1 MKHNFS
7 PSINININEIDLD
20 QYFITSNVQA
30 VFDAII
36 NNYQSGIRS
45 INLVGAYGTGKSSF
59 LSAFSQH
66 ISGSEVF
73 YEAKNWTKC
82 TSFRQIKIVG
92 GYESFVEVFA
102 DAVNAK
108 SFKTSDLIEA
118 FVNLLKRYNG
128 TDTGILLIVDEFGK
142 LLEYASKNQPEKELY
157 FLQQIAE
164 IINSGDYDVI
174 WITTLHQDFAA
185 YAGGLTRIQRNEWT
199 KVKGRFKEITFNEP
213 VEQLLYLASKRLSAE
228 VPEKLKQNF
237 KNLFQAVIDAKVYP
251 LRDFFS
257 EEVAA
262 KLYPMDIL
270 STAILALALQQY
282 GQNERSL
289 FSFLN
294 GDNYYDLK
302 DFDTAKSNFYSA
314 AHVYDFLNYNL
325 NSFLLSKANPNYA
338 KWAEIRNAL
347 ERVEGEF
354 DFKKQS
360 IYHQVV
366 KTIGLFQVFLP
377 GSAKVNKSFLA
388 VYLAGGGEPK
398 DFEEAIEELEQ
409 RFIIRYYERTHK
421 YTLFEASDVDID
433 LAINE
438 AGMEVSMAN
447 DVVKY
452 LNAYFTFPTISAKRA
467 YFNYGTPRVFQF
479 KISDNPYSSSI
490 PEGEIDGYVNLIFN
504 PYLTVNDIRTVSAN
518 TNDAVLF
525 GLYKNSD
532 EMKSLIEE
540 IEKAEIA
547 KEKHKTDRIA
557 KRELDS
563 IIDLQ
568 KNLLNHYVMHSFY
581 NNEVI
586 EWFYRGE
593 EVLKIANNRDFNSK
607 LSDICEI
614 VYPDSP
620 VFKSELANK
629 SRLSP
634 AVSTARKD
642 LFKALIEQYDQE
654 DLAIAGFPPQK
665 SIYYSLLKETTIH
678 RKTDLGWSL
687 HEPVAEN
694 DPYNFLPLFNVSND
708 FVNSSKGAK
717 RSVSELYELLSKSPF
732 KLKRGFLDFWIPVF
746 LLMKRADYA
755 LYGENGFI
763 TDLDGEVL
771 ELLVKR
777 PKEYAIKAFD
787 VDGIRIDLFNQYRT
801 MLDLAAQ
808 TQTSN
813 ESFIQTIVPYI
824 KFYKGL
830 NPYAK
835 HTKRISK
842 QSQRIRKA
850 LTEATD
856 PETLFFEDFPAA
868 LGFDIIQLTKKPELL
883 KVFADALQLSIREL
897 RTVFDELQNRF
908 ENVINSLWN
917 TELSFVEYKDKLR
930 ARYQLTLK
938 QYLLLPYQ
946 RTFYDR
952 LCSPLEDRRAW
963 LSSVSQAVIGKTL
976 ENINDEEEMQL
987 FDKFNH
993 WIHELDNLND
1003 IAEKQVDLEK
1013 EDVFKLEI
1021 TTPGKRLSNQLIR
1034 LPKIKVKR
1042 FTDLEIQ
1049 LSSII
1054 DQENTYTKIAIL
1066 AEMLRKELDKNGK

>member
-1 MKHNFS
+1 MRNFS
-7 PSINININEIDLD
+7 PSVNININDIDLD
-20 QYFITSNVQA
+20 KYFITSNVQA
-30 VFDAII
+30 VFDAVV

-45 INLVGAYGTGKSSF
+45 VNLVGAYGTGKSSF

-66 ISGSEVF
+66 IAGNKLF
-73 YEAKNWTKC
+73 YDNNAWTKC
-82 TSFRQIKIVG
+82 TSFRQIKITG
-92 GYESFVEVFA
+92 SYESFIEIFS

-118 FVNLLKRYNG
+118 FINLLQRYNKS
-128 TDTGILLIVDEFGK
+128 GIGVLLIVDEFGK

-164 IINSGDYDVI
+164 VVNSGDHEAI

-185 YAGGLTRIQRNEWT
+185 YASDLTRIQRNEWT
-199 KVKGRFKEITFNEP
+199 KVKGRFKEISFNEP
-213 VEQLLYLASKRLSAE
+213 VEQLLYLASKRLAATVPAHREAE
-228 VPEKLKQNF
+228 F
-237 KNLFQAVIDAKVYP
+237 KSLFQAIVDARVYP
-251 LRDFFS
+251 LRDFFN

-262 KLYPMDIL
+262 MLYPMDIL
-270 STAILALALQQY
+270 SAAILALALQQY

-302 DFDTAKSNFYSA
+302 EFDAGKSNFYSA
-314 AHVYDFLNYNL
+314 SHVYDFLNYNL

-360 IYHQVV
+360 VYHQIV
-366 KTIGLFQVFLP
+366 KTIGLFQIFLP
-377 GSAKVNKSFLA
+377 GSAKVDKQFLA
-388 VYLAGGGEPK
+388 AYVSGGAAAKPLEK
-398 DFEEAIEELEQ
+398 AIEELEQ
-409 RFIIRYYERTHK
+409 RYIIRYYQRTHR

-438 AGMEVSMAN
+438 AGLEVTRAN

-452 LNAYFTFPTISAKRA
+452 LNAYFTFPTLSAKRA
-467 YFNYGTPRVFQF
+467 YFNFGTPRVFQF
-479 KISDNPYSSSI
+479 KISDNPYLSSI

-504 PYLTVNDIRTVSAN
+504 PFLSIDDIKAVSAA

-525 GLYKNSD
+525 GLYKNAD
-532 EMKSLIEE
+532 EIRSLIEE

-547 KEKHKTDRIA
+547 KEKHKADRIA

-581 NNEVI
+581 NDEVI

-593 EVLKIANNRDFNSK
+593 KVLTITNNRNFNAT
-607 LSDICEI
+607 LSDVCEQ
-614 VYPDSP
+614 VYPLNP

-629 SRLSP
+629 SKLSP
-634 AVSTARKD
+634 AISTARKD
-642 LFKALIEQYDQE
+642 LFKALAEHSDKE
-654 DLAIAGFPPQK
+654 DLDIIGFPPQK

-678 RKTDLGWSL
+678 RHTSLGWGL
-687 HEPVAEN
+687 HEPLPGE
-694 DPYNFLPLFNVSND
+694 DIYNFRPLFEACD
-708 FVNSSKGAK
+708 QFVNSSKGAK
-717 RSVSELYELLSKSPF
+717 RSVYELYEILGRSPF

-746 LLMKRADYA
+746 LMMKRSDYA

-771 ELLVKR
+771 ELMVKR
-777 PKEYAIKAFD
+777 PKEYALKAFD
-787 VDGIRIDLFNQYRT
+787 VDGIRVDLFNQYRT
-801 MLDLAAQ
+801 MLELSQQ
-808 TQTSN
+808 TRTSN
-813 ESFIQTIVPYI
+813 ESFIQTIIPYL

-830 NPYAK
+830 NAYAK
-835 HTKRISK
+835 NTKRISK

-856 PETLFFEDFPAA
+856 PEILFFEDFPAA

-883 KVFADALQLSIREL
+883 KVFADALQQSIREL
-897 RTVFDELQNRF
+897 RTAFEDLQNRF
-908 ENVINSLWN
+908 EGVINSLWN
-917 TELSFVEYKDKLR
+917 SELPFTAYKDKLR

-938 QYLLLPYQ
+938 SYLLLPYQ

-963 LSSVSQAVIGKTL
+963 LSSVAQAVIGKTL
-976 ENINDEEEMQL
+976 ENIGDEEELQL
-987 FDKFNH
+987 FDKFIQ
-993 WIHELDNLND
+993 WIHELDNLNQ
-1003 IAEKQVDLEK
+1003 IAENQIDLET

-1021 TTPGKRLSNQLIR
+1021 TTPGKQLNNQLIR
-1034 LPKIKVKR
+1034 LPKVKVKK
-1042 FTDLEIQ
+1042 FTDLESQ
-1049 LSSII
+1049 LASII
-1054 DQENTYTKIAIL
+1054 DQENTFTKIAIL